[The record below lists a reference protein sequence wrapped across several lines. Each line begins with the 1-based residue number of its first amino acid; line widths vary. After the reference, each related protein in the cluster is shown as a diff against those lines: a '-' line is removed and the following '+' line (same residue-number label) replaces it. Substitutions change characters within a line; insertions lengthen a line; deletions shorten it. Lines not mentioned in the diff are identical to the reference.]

1 PVREAHRGRLEGKS
15 DLLARPDERCG
26 EHALDD
32 GHRRERARAGRAA
45 QEGALLGRSERGRPG
60 PAGGAVRPDAEPRHE
75 RPADFRILAAPR
87 SGGVGRADQDRQD
100 RAGQGAAQKGDLLAR
115 PVARPARRA
124 GPPGDHQPMIA
135 AVALAL
141 ALQGGL
147 PDRVAAAP
155 DGEVRLSYATR
166 PGVCGNGRNTI
177 SFDCEDGWC
186 GRHRVSVGRYDDD
199 DDAGCPCEP
208 GPARVALQQR
218 GGQVTRLRAYV
229 GGAWRAAG
237 AGVTDLGTVSAAAAA
252 RYLLDLAA
260 RATGDAGHE
269 AVFPAVLADSVTIWP
284 DLLRLA
290 RTASVARETRRSA
303 VF

>member
-1 PVREAHRGRLEGKS
+1 
-15 DLLARPDERCG
+15 
-26 EHALDD
+26 
-32 GHRRERARAGRAA
+32 
-45 QEGALLGRSERGRPG
+45 
-60 PAGGAVRPDAEPRHE
+60 
-75 RPADFRILAAPR
+75 
-87 SGGVGRADQDRQD
+87 
-100 RAGQGAAQKGDLLAR
+100 
-115 PVARPARRA
+115 
-124 GPPGDHQPMIA
+124 MITSL
-135 AVALAL
+135 ALAL
-141 ALQGGL
+141 ALQGSL

-155 DGEVRLSYATR
+155 DGEVRFSYATR

-303 VF
+303 VFWVGQAAGEVATRGLTELLDDTTVTLEVKESAVFALSQQPRDAGVPALIRVARTHPSPGVRKKALFWLGQSEDPRALALFEEILTQTR